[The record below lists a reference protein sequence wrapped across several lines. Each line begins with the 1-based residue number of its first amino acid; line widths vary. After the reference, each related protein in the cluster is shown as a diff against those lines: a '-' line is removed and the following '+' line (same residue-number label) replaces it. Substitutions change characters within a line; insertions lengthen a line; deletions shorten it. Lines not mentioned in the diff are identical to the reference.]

1 MEDNKYIPGVCN
13 IGREEINQRKLVGM
27 IGLVI
32 TVVTLLLLTFFNASF
47 GLKLIVIIPAVI
59 SSMGFLQARAHFCV
73 FYGWASLFNF
83 DSLGKKNKVEK
94 DEYVLLDRKK
104 SLRIV
109 LYSLLIGFITGI
121 VAIII

>member
-32 TVVTLLLLTFFNASF
+32 TIVTLFLLIFFNASF

-109 LYSLLIGFITGI
+109 LYSLLIGFMTGI

>member
-32 TVVTLLLLTFFNASF
+32 TIVTLFLLTFFNASF
-47 GLKLIVIIPAVI
+47 GLKLIVIIPAVL

>member
-13 IGREEINQRKLVGM
+13 IGREEINQRKLVGV

-32 TVVTLLLLTFFNASF
+32 TIVTLFLLTFFNASS
-47 GLKLIVIIPAVI
+47 GLKLIVIIPAAI

-104 SLRIV
+104 SLHIV

>member
-32 TVVTLLLLTFFNASF
+32 TVVTLFLLTFFNASF
-47 GLKLIVIIPAVI
+47 GLKLIVIIPAI
-59 SSMGFLQARAHFCV
+59 LSSMGFLQARAHFCV

-109 LYSLLIGFITGI
+109 LYSLLIGLMTGI
-121 VAIII
+121 VALII

>member
-1 MEDNKYIPGVCN
+1 
-13 IGREEINQRKLVGM
+13 
-27 IGLVI
+27 
-32 TVVTLLLLTFFNASF
+32 LTFFNASF